1 MNSSLGCVLA
11 KVVSCWHVTVETLF
25 RSQASLCGIYGGK
38 LALGVV
44 FLRTLQYPPLIII
57 PPMLYNHSF
66 VHISLKV
73 DNLVIDN
80 TIE

>member
-1 MNSSLGCVLA
+1 MKSSLGCVLA
-11 KVVSCWHVTVETLF
+11 QVIHCWPVIVETLF

-38 LALGVV
+38 LALGLV

-57 PPMLYNHSF
+57 PPMLYIHSF
-66 VHISLKV
+66 VHISLTI